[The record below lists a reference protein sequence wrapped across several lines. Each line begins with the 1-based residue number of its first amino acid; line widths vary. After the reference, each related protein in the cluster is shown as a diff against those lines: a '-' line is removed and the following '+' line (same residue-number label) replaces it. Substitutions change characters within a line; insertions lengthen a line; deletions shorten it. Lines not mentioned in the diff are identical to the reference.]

1 MFRVTKAEQGSHT
14 TITIDGELSGDH
26 IEVVAVCCQQ
36 AISAGKPVALFLRDV
51 SAVDQAGHALL
62 RRLAARGVRLIGA
75 GVYTAYLV
83 RALGPASVEPA
94 KSAGAGVAARRVT

>member
-26 IEVVAVCCQQ
+26 IELVTVCCQQ
-36 AISAGKPVALFLRDV
+36 AISAGKPVDLFLRDV
-51 SAVDQAGHALL
+51 SAVDPAGHALL
-62 RRLAARGVRLIGA
+62 RRLVAKGVRLIGS

-83 RALGPASVEPA
+83 RALDPVSVEPVN
-94 KSAGAGVAARRVT
+94 SAGAGAVARRVL